1 MLDAASNWADSIALS
16 VGKIVG
22 SIASIGVSIA
32 TMLIGGIDK
41 FFEQNKDYLKDK
53 IVEMLNISAERAEIF
68 ANFCAAVADI
78 FTVLKVMMHS
88 KLWLMLLA
96 ILQLIHL

>member
-22 SIASIGVSIA
+22 SMASIGISIA

-53 IVEMLNISAERAEIF
+53 IVEMLNISAERSRNICE
-68 ANFCAAVADI
+68 
-78 FTVLKVMMHS
+78 
-88 KLWLMLLA
+88 LLCSSGR
-96 ILQLIHL
+96 HFYSF

>member
-1 MLDAASNWADSIALS
+1 
-16 VGKIVG
+16 
-22 SIASIGVSIA
+22 
-32 TMLIGGIDK
+32 MLIGGIDK

-78 FTVLKVMMHS
+78 FTVFESDDAQQIVADV
-88 KLWLMLLA
+88 LA
-96 ILQLIHL
+96 ILQLYNLNYMFYAKKSESVTL